1 MSQPST
7 CTSVASSHRR
17 QGWGSKTLPEQNGF
31 RHLTAA
37 IGSLVESELLSL
49 ARCVLRDAAAAQEAA
64 VLDSPSAAY
73 EIVVQALTQR
83 NARTLRELSRF
94 VASLFRTSGESRTTT
109 SAQESSNRAAD
120 EIRRLLRARSVLVT
134 DFALREFARAGSS
147 GRGGEGESE
156 ELLPE
161 DMETVICGFLGPSGA
176 SVEFGK
182 DSELWGELLGRL
194 ADRCRGFQGF
204 TRGVVPRS
212 GKLYDA
218 ERIREAAA
226 PAVAVIRGLQA
237 ARSALLGDAVFL
249 EELLLKRLARNRTA
263 AYLLAEELLAGAA
276 RR

>member
-1 MSQPST
+1 M
-7 CTSVASSHRR
+7 
-17 QGWGSKTLPEQNGF
+17 
-31 RHLTAA
+31 
-37 IGSLVESELLSL
+37 
-49 ARCVLRDAAAAQEAA
+49 
-64 VLDSPSAAY
+64 
-73 EIVVQALTQR
+73 
-83 NARTLRELSRF
+83 RELSRF
-94 VASLFRTSGESRTTT
+94 VSSLFRTSGESSRTT

-134 DFALREFARAGSS
+134 DYALHAFARGGSC
-147 GRGGEGESE
+147 GGGGEGPQGAPPES

-276 RR
+276 RRYLMCIS